1 MTIKKLMIIV
11 TPEMELLLN
20 RVKKEIFY
28 NSSQSD
34 MIRTLM
40 EEGWNTFLDEKQHK
54 RPSNP
59 NIKINVDN

>member
-1 MTIKKLMIIV
+1 MLESKTRKEIIMTNKKLMIIV

-20 RVKKEIFY
+20 RVRKEIFY

-40 EEGWNTFLDEKQHK
+40 EEGWNTF
-54 RPSNP
+54 
-59 NIKINVDN
+59 

>member
-1 MTIKKLMIIV
+1 MTNKKLMIIV

-34 MIRTLM
+34 MTVSYTHLTLP
-40 EEGWNTFLDEKQHK
+40 TTS
-54 RPSNP
+54 R
-59 NIKINVDN
+59 V